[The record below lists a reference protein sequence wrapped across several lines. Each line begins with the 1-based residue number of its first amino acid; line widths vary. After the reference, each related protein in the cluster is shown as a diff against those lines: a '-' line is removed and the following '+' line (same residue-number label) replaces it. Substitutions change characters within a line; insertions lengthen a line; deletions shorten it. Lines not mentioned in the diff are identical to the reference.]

1 MANRSLVGRLLAKK
15 IPISVDVAILI
26 YFVAGTCIV
35 VAGSYIHWVAACIAA
50 AVVLYDFV
58 MFMRQVRTAAVNDE
72 SSRGRELQAVK
83 DVKRRCEEECKKNGN
98 DRGVLW
104 GTMRIPSK
112 DATNH
117 FCVVGAVGSGKTLTL
132 RMLMRDQL
140 PLLKRQ
146 SDRRA
151 VIYDPKQ
158 DMVPIVKSILHD
170 AKVDCPIL
178 ILNPFDK
185 RGAGWNIAQDV
196 RTPAAARQLA
206 DTLVPSNDKE
216 SQPFFSNAV
225 RELLAAVVTV
235 FVTTRPDAWTLR
247 DVLLVMR
254 SQDLLRAVLESFP
267 YTRHIA
273 ANFLDAGEVTVG
285 SILATVATKLGPF
298 EPIAAAWMHAPE
310 QLSIAKW
317 LSGTEILILG
327 NDERMRSILDT
338 VNQLFVSLAAQH
350 VLTQPESDK
359 RRTWFFFDEFS
370 EAGKLRGLESIILR
384 GRSKGCCVVLGF
396 QDISHVHS
404 VYEKELGNTI
414 VGQCGNKAFLRIES
428 PETADWASRS
438 FGDLERPEIN
448 QSVTRSKDG
457 VTKTF
462 AEQRQLRASVLASQF
477 MTLPTCGPQNGLE
490 GYYLLRSFGGY
501 QASYAWD
508 QVMKQVGPVHNVKAL
523 DEAPK
528 EWQYL
533 AAWSDGDAARLNI
546 HRANQNGQANQ
557 QKATSEATLDEIDRI
572 EL

>member
-1 MANRSLVGRLLAKK
+1 MANRSLVGRLLGKK
-15 IPISVDVAILI
+15 IPISADVALI
-26 YFVAGTCIV
+26 IYGVAATSFV
-35 VAGSYIHWVAACIAA
+35 VAGLMIHWGLACGIAVLSIGGLSLFVREVQAA
-50 AVVLYDFV
+50 A
-58 MFMRQVRTAAVNDE
+58 RRDE
-72 SSRGRELQAVK
+72 SGRGRELQTSA
-83 DVKRRCEEECKKNGN
+83 DVKRKCEEEQKKNGG

-104 GTMRIPSK
+104 GTVRIPSK

-132 RMLMRDQL
+132 QMLMRDQL
-140 PLLKRQ
+140 PLLKKN

-158 DMVPIVKSILHD
+158 DMVPIVASILQD

-206 DTLVPSNDKE
+206 ETLVPSNDKE

-225 RELLAAVVTV
+225 RELLAGVVTV
-235 FVTTRPDAWTLR
+235 FVTTRPEVWTLR

-254 SQDLLRAVLESFP
+254 SQELLRSVLESLP
-267 YTRHIA
+267 YTRHVA
-273 ANFLDAGEVTVG
+273 ANFLDAGDTTVG

-298 EPIAAAWMHAPE
+298 EQVAAAWMHAPQ
-310 QLSIAKW
+310 QLSIVKW
-317 LSGTEILILG
+317 LSGSEILILG
-327 NDERMRSILDT
+327 NDERMRSVLDT

-350 VLTQPESDK
+350 VLTQPESST

-370 EAGKLRGLESIILR
+370 EAGKLRGLESVILR

-396 QDISHVHS
+396 QDIEHVHA

-438 FGDLERPEIN
+438 FGDSERVEIS
-448 QSVTRSKDG
+448 QTVTRSKDG
-457 VTKTF
+457 VSKTA

-477 MTLPTCGPQNGLE
+477 MGLPVCGPQNGLH

-501 QASYAWD
+501 PASYQWD
-508 QVMKQVGPVHNVKAL
+508 QVMKQVGTVHNFKAL
-523 DEAPK
+523 DEAPRS
-528 EWQYL
+528 WQYL
-533 AAWSDGDAARLNI
+533 AEWSEGDEARLNV
-546 HRANQNGQANQ
+546 RQPTRTNRQASSN
-557 QKATSEATLDEIDRI
+557 EEDLDQFDR
-572 EL
+572 LQF